1 MNWNFSSSTKHNSR
15 TKLFHLYICQSS
27 PNFFFSP
34 TAPGVPSKIRS
45 RKHVTNAQFSFDVI
59 SGEEIIGCIPPRI
72 FYSRRGKKGGFKVA
86 RVAISGTLD
95 QGGVVIRLG
104 EGNGG
109 EEGLGHVSG
118 AVDIN
123 GRQSAT
129 VSRYTIKFSSRLKLH
144 FDSRS
149 IHGFIV
155 AVHSFL
161 LFFICNEERKRW
173 GGAPKWN

>member
-1 MNWNFSSSTKHNSR
+1 M
-15 TKLFHLYICQSS
+15 
-27 PNFFFSP
+27 
-34 TAPGVPSKIRS
+34 
-45 RKHVTNAQFSFDVI
+45 
-59 SGEEIIGCIPPRI
+59 
-72 FYSRRGKKGGFKVA
+72 A

-149 IHGFIV
+149 IHGFII
-155 AVHSFL
+155 AVHSIL

-173 GGAPKWN
+173 GGST

>member
-1 MNWNFSSSTKHNSR
+1 M
-15 TKLFHLYICQSS
+15 
-27 PNFFFSP
+27 
-34 TAPGVPSKIRS
+34 
-45 RKHVTNAQFSFDVI
+45 
-59 SGEEIIGCIPPRI
+59 
-72 FYSRRGKKGGFKVA
+72 A

-155 AVHSFL
+155 AFIHFFFFL
-161 LFFICNEERKRW
+161 FAMKNGNVG